1 MLSRALPEYYRVLP
15 PADIGDRPN
24 SGGVAA
30 SRLTS
35 RKRRALKRRGKG
47 AAVWQYCVRGRDDGS
62 YNLGSRITVSE
73 SSGEKT
79 QGQCWSSFTQVP
91 RQRAMSRQGRV
102 LRLCHTRSGDVVV
115 AGVAIESKRRGRRL
129 PIGTSISLA
138 RDTRKGK
145 LEKAKDRTCEF
156 PFSILPTKDLTRLR
170 ACLLKITLS
179 AGAHLQGDLIA
190 WGRRGLDH
198 QVGRAPIPKIKSL
211 FSMAW
216 LVLGFVMGNILGRGC
231 LFPTGTLGLRY
242 QS

>member
-79 QGQCWSSFTQVP
+79 QGQCWSSFTRVP

-102 LRLCHTRSGDVVV
+102 LRLCHTRSGNVVV

-129 PIGTSISLA
+129 PIWHLDILGTGHKNGEA
-138 RDTRKGK
+138 GKGK
-145 LEKAKDRTCEF
+145 RQD
-156 PFSILPTKDLTRLR
+156 
-170 ACLLKITLS
+170 
-179 AGAHLQGDLIA
+179 
-190 WGRRGLDH
+190 
-198 QVGRAPIPKIKSL
+198 V
-211 FSMAW
+211 
-216 LVLGFVMGNILGRGC
+216 
-231 LFPTGTLGLRY
+231 
-242 QS
+242 